1 MHFNVAAG
9 ADPATR
15 VAERPECCDGLD
27 TPAHA
32 RPAFG
37 PVTEATASQAGDAEH
52 TLRAAV
58 DALRARIAPGPAIGV
73 VLGSGLGAFAEA
85 LDARVAV
92 PFAEIPGM
100 PAAGVLGHAGLLVAG
115 RTPDAGVPV
124 LALQGRVHLYEGHA
138 PRTVVHG
145 VRLLARLGARS
156 VILTNAAG
164 AVRNDL
170 RAGDLMWI
178 EDHLNLTGHNAL
190 AGVDPGPGAR
200 FVDMGA
206 AYDHALATIGLAVS
220 RARGV
225 PLARGVY
232 AGVLGPSYET
242 PAEVRMLRALGAD
255 AVGMSTV
262 LEAIA
267 ARQLGMRVA
276 GISCITNAPGAASID
291 HREVARVANATGPT
305 LVAFLTALLS
315 AIWPTEPR

>member
-1 MHFNVAAG
+1 M
-9 ADPATR
+9 ATSCPDR
-15 VAERPECCDGLD
+15 CDGLD
-27 TPAHA
+27 TPTHA
-32 RPAFG
+32 RPALLTVAQLAKHERG
-37 PVTEATASQAGDAEH
+37 ATERALLTAVE
-52 TLRAAV
+52 
-58 DALRARIAPGPAIGV
+58 ALRGRITPGPAIGV
-73 VLGSGLGAFAEA
+73 VLGSGLGAFADA
-85 LDARVAV
+85 LDARIAV

-100 PAAGVLGHAGLLVAG
+100 PAASVLGHAGVLVAG

-138 PRTVVHG
+138 PQAVVHG
-145 VRLLARLGARS
+145 VRLLARLGART

-164 AVRNDL
+164 AVRTDL

-178 EDHLNLTGHNAL
+178 EDHLNLTGHNPL
-190 AGVDPGPGAR
+190 ASVDPGPGAR

-206 AYDHALATIGLAVS
+206 AYDPGLAALGLAVA

-225 PLARGVY
+225 SLARGVY

-242 PAEVRMLRALGAD
+242 HAEVRMLRALGAD

-276 GISCITNAPGAASID
+276 GISCITNAPSATAAID
-291 HREVARVANATGPT
+291 HGEVARVARAAGPA
-305 LVAFLTALLS
+305 LVAFLTALLA
-315 AIWPTEPR
+315 AIWPTEAS